1 MSIDYI
7 AKMLF
12 AMIVCGGGII
22 ATVLLT
28 NFIEKHV
35 IYRCK
40 NIRRNTEHRDRLTRP
55 DHWAKIDEQR
65 SHEHNA
71 LRRMNIAHMQSE
83 IDAMSTAIAHKQA
96 QIDALNNT
104 PATETI
110 TQAKQRLRAV
120 QARYANA
127 HLQQGDEKHYIIDA
141 PNIFDVT
148 VPETAAYL
156 EAVAHA
162 EQLLDGSTNDAATT
176 DAAMTEAV
184 TAVENAWNTM
194 VSAALQ
200 AEQPWP
206 VVIEKTPL
214 EDTDVIRA
222 MQQQRHQQHTEVDT
236 ALTRADDAA
245 QQMQQAVT
253 QTPADTDQQRQT
265 PPQQ

>member
-12 AMIVCGGGII
+12 AMVVCGGGII

-65 SHEHNA
+65 SREHDA

-96 QIDALNNT
+96 QIDTLNNT
-104 PATETI
+104 LTTETV

-127 HLQQGDEKHYIIDA
+127 HLQQGEEKHYIIDA

-156 EAVAHA
+156 DAVAHA
-162 EQLLDGSTNDAATT
+162 EQLLDSSTNDAATADT
-176 DAAMTEAV
+176 ATTEAV
-184 TAVENAWNTM
+184 TAVEDAWEKM
-194 VSAALQ
+194 VSTALQ

-222 MQQQRHQQHTEVDT
+222 MQQQHHQQHTEIDAAV
-236 ALTRADDAA
+236 TRADDAA
-245 QQMQQAVT
+245 QSMQQAVT
-253 QTPADTDQQRQT
+253 RGFADADRQRQT
-265 PPQQ
+265 PSR

>member
-12 AMIVCGGGII
+12 AMVVCGGGII

-28 NFIEKHV
+28 DFIEKH
-35 IYRCK
+35 ILYRCK
-40 NIRRNTEHRDRLTRP
+40 NIRRNAEHRDRLAHP
-55 DHWAKIDEQR
+55 DHWAAIDEQR
-65 SHEHNA
+65 DREHDA
-71 LRRMNIAHMQSE
+71 LRRMNIAHMQSQ
-83 IDAMSTAIAHKQA
+83 IDAMSAAIAHKQA
-96 QIDALNNT
+96 QLDALSNAS
-104 PATETI
+104 ATETV

-120 QARYANA
+120 QTRYANA

-162 EQLLDGSTNDAATT
+162 EQLLDSSTDDAVVRS
-176 DAAMTEAV
+176 DITEAV
-184 TAVENAWNTM
+184 TAVEDTWETM

-214 EDTDVIRA
+214 ENTDMIRA
-222 MQQQRHQQHTEVDT
+222 MQQHHQQHTEINAAV
-236 ALTRADDAA
+236 TRADDAA

-253 QTPADTDQQRQT
+253 RGFADADQQRQT
-265 PPQQ
+265 PSQR

>member
-12 AMIVCGGGII
+12 AMVVCGGGII

-28 NFIEKHV
+28 DFIEKH
-35 IYRCK
+35 ILYRCK
-40 NIRRNTEHRDRLTRP
+40 NIRRNAEHRDRLAHP
-55 DHWAKIDEQR
+55 DRWAAVDEQR
-65 SHEHNA
+65 DREHDA
-71 LRRMNIAHMQSE
+71 LRRMNIAHMQSQ
-83 IDAMSTAIAHKQA
+83 IDAMSAAIARKQT
-96 QIDALNNT
+96 QLDALTST
-104 PATETI
+104 PATETV

-120 QARYANA
+120 QTRYANA

-156 EAVAHA
+156 DAVAHA
-162 EQLLDGSTNDAATT
+162 EQLLEGSTNDAATADT
-176 DAAMTEAV
+176 AMIEAV
-184 TAVENAWNTM
+184 TAVEDAWENM
-194 VSAALQ
+194 VSAALR

-214 EDTDVIRA
+214 EDT
-222 MQQQRHQQHTEVDT
+222 
-236 ALTRADDAA
+236 LTRVDDAT
-245 QQMQQAVT
+245 QSMQQAVLRRS
-253 QTPADTDQQRQT
+253 ADADQRQQT

>member
-1 MSIDYI
+1 MSIEYI
-7 AKMLF
+7 MQMLF
-12 AMIVCGGGII
+12 GMTVLGGGILGTFFL
-22 ATVLLT
+22 ADVA
-28 NFIEKHV
+28 EKRFLR
-35 IYRCK
+35 YRK
-40 NIRRNTEHRDRLTRP
+40 QKQRNTEHRDRLAHP
-55 DHWAKIDEQR
+55 EHWADIDKQR
-65 SHEHNA
+65 NREHEA
-71 LRRMNIAHMQSE
+71 LRRMNIADIQSQ

-96 QIDALNNT
+96 QLDALSNAS
-104 PATETI
+104 ATETV

-120 QARYANA
+120 QTRYANA

-162 EQLLDGSTNDAATT
+162 EQLLNSSTDDAVVRS
-176 DAAMTEAV
+176 DITEAV
-184 TAVENAWNTM
+184 TAVEGAWEKM

-214 EDTDVIRA
+214 ENTNMIHA
-222 MQQQRHQQHTEVDT
+222 MQQHHQQHTEINAAV
-236 ALTRADDAA
+236 TRADDAA

-253 QTPADTDQQRQT
+253 RGFADADQQRQT
-265 PPQQ
+265 PSQQ